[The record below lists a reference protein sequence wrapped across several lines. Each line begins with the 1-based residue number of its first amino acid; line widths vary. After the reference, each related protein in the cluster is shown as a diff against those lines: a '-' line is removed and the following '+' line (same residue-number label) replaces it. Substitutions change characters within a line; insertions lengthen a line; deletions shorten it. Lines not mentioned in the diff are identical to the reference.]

1 MREVIL
7 VRFGEIFLKGKN
19 YGFFEK
25 TLFNNIKRKLD
36 GITLNI
42 NKTSGRIIISDFD
55 EVDKM
60 EIIDRV
66 KNVFGTVNLSVAYEI
81 DTNIDKIKEICANIT
96 IPTNTFKVET
106 KRADKSFPMTS
117 TEFSAMIGGVVLK
130 NNTGLKVDVHNPQ
143 TTLNIDIRESKKTY
157 IYYEKIPCVGGMPTG
172 TAGRVMLLLSGGID
186 SPVAGY
192 QIAKRGVTLSAIHF
206 HSYPYTSEQAKQKV
220 IDLAK
225 LLKKYVGNINLF
237 VVPFTKIQEEIHKN
251 CDDEYMVTIVR
262 RFMMKISERVAI
274 KNGCMAL
281 ITGESLGQVASQ
293 TLESIFITNDAGK
306 NIPIF
311 RPLIAMDKIDIMKI
325 SQEIGTY
332 ETSILPYED
341 CCSVFLPDSPVTKP
355 KMTKIE
361 ENEKILDVETL
372 INEAIENIELIKIN

>member
-1 MREVIL
+1 MKEVIL

-25 TLFNNIKRKLD
+25 TLFNNIRKKLD
-36 GITLNI
+36 GLNLSI
-42 NKTSGRIIISDFD
+42 NKTSGRIIISDFSD
-55 EVDKM
+55 EDKM
-60 EIIDRV
+60 EIIERV
-66 KNVFGTVNLSVAYEI
+66 RTVFGTVNLSVAYEI
-81 DTNIDKIKEICANIT
+81 ETNIDKIKEICANIT
-96 IPTNTFKVET
+96 ISTNTFKVET
-106 KRADKSFPMTS
+106 KRADKSFPMQS
-117 TEFSAMIGGVVLK
+117 TEFSAMIGGIVLK
-130 NNTGLKVDVHNPQ
+130 NNSGIRVDVHNPE

-157 IYYEKIPCVGGMPTG
+157 IYYEKIACVGGMPTG

-225 LLKKYVGNINLF
+225 LLKNYVGNINLF

-251 CDDEYMVTIVR
+251 CDDEYMVTMVR
-262 RFMMKISERVAI
+262 RFMMKISQRVAE
-274 KNGCMAL
+274 KNGCWAL

-293 TLESIFITNDAGK
+293 TLESIFVTNDAGK
-306 NIPIF
+306 DIPIF

-355 KMTKIE
+355 KMQKIV
-361 ENEKILDVETL
+361 ENEKVLDVEAL
-372 INEAIENIELIKIN
+372 IEDAINNVELIKIN

>member
-1 MREVIL
+1 MKEVIL

-25 TLFNNIKRKLD
+25 TLFNNIRKKLD
-36 GITLNI
+36 GLNLSI
-42 NKTSGRIIISDFD
+42 NKTSGRIIISDFSD
-55 EVDKM
+55 EDKM
-60 EIIDRV
+60 EIIERV
-66 KNVFGTVNLSVAYEI
+66 RTVFGTVNLSVAYEI
-81 DTNIDKIKEICANIT
+81 ETNIDKIKEICANIT
-96 IPTNTFKVET
+96 ISTNTFKVET
-106 KRADKSFPMTS
+106 KRADKSFPMQS
-117 TEFSAMIGGVVLK
+117 TEFSAMIGGIVLK
-130 NNTGLKVDVHNPQ
+130 NNSGIRVDVHNPE

-157 IYYEKIPCVGGMPTG
+157 IYYEKIACVGGMPTG

-186 SPVAGY
+186 SPIAGY

-225 LLKKYVGNINLF
+225 LLKNYVGNINLF

-251 CDDEYMVTIVR
+251 CDDEYMVTMVR
-262 RFMMKISERVAI
+262 RFMMKISQRVAE
-274 KNGCMAL
+274 KNGCWAL

-293 TLESIFITNDAGK
+293 TLESIFVTNDAGK
-306 NIPIF
+306 DIPIF

-355 KMTKIE
+355 KMQKIV
-361 ENEKILDVETL
+361 ENEKVLDVEAL
-372 INEAIENIELIKIN
+372 IEDAINNVELIKIN